1 MSILRKALKAVFPL
15 LFLKRLF
22 LVYNSYKT
30 KTIDRIFFKENFIP
44 KEDFTDKQIK
54 NPFLELGIQAS
65 LLKDEIQAKFSIWN
79 DPKWTQDQYLLFYRK
94 PGFLEPRVGWALSLS
109 KELVYPS
116 LGFSSAPHVHK
127 PDFFETYFKKEKVI
141 VLQRIISL
149 RDTGEENYF
158 HFFNDVLSKLFYLRD
173 HGIVLSEY
181 KIVVSE
187 RLYKKPYFQFF
198 LKSHFL
204 HELHWHVQKDEWIKF
219 DEAIFCKP
227 YTHTRKYFDLT
238 LALTHASTEDASRDR
253 RIFITRPINSLRFVE
268 NFKDIEP
275 ILLKFNFEIIDTS
288 EMAMEDQ
295 ISLFRGCRYLVAI
308 HGAGITNIIFRNGKP
323 LSLLEIFQ
331 PNPYAPF
338 HYIMLSKLFN
348 YKYDAMLGRKGKL
361 AGSGGF
367 IINPADLES
376 KILAMVGH

>member
-1 MSILRKALKAVFPL
+1 MSILRKALKTVFPL
-15 LFLKRLF
+15 LLLKRLF
-22 LVYNSYKT
+22 LIYNSYKI
-30 KTIDRIFFKENFIP
+30 KSIDRIFFKENFIP
-44 KEDFTDKQIK
+44 KEDFADNQVK

-65 LLKDEIQAKFSIWN
+65 SFNNEIQAKFSIWN
-79 DPKWTQDQYLLFYRK
+79 DPKWIQDQYLLFYRK

-109 KELVYPS
+109 KELIYPS

-127 PDFFETYFKKEKVI
+127 PDFIETYFKKKVT
-141 VLQRIISL
+141 VLQRVISL

-173 HGIVLSEY
+173 HGIVLNEY

-187 RLYKKPYFQFF
+187 RLYKKSYFQFF
-198 LKSHFL
+198 LKSGFL
-204 HELHWHVQKDEWIKF
+204 YDLRWHVQGDEWIKF

-227 YTHTRKYFDLT
+227 YTHTKKYFDQALV
-238 LALTHASTEDASRDR
+238 LTHASMEETSRDR
-253 RIFITRPINSLRFVE
+253 RIFVTRSINSLRFVE
-268 NFKDIEP
+268 NFRDIEP
-275 ILLKFNFEIIDTS
+275 ILSKFKFEIIDTVDLT
-288 EMAMEDQ
+288 MEDQ
-295 ISLFRGCRYLVAI
+295 ISLFAGCRYLVAI

-348 YKYDAMLGRKGKL
+348 YKYDAMLGQKGKL

-367 IINPADLES
+367 VINPADLES
-376 KILAMVGH
+376 KILAMVGD